1 MNDHVALA
9 ALLRSDLRF
18 FVWKSFQT
26 ILPGTPYLPNWHV
39 DAIVHQLM
47 RVQAGDISRLL
58 INQPPRSLKSI
69 CVSVAYVAWLL
80 GHDPTR
86 RVIVVSYANEFAAEL
101 HRQFRMVIDAPWYR
115 ALFPAMRPARDSG
128 TELVTTAGGGRYAT
142 SVGGTLTG
150 RGADLIII
158 DDPLKAEEAMS
169 EPARK
174 RVIDWYAGTLVS
186 RLNDKENG
194 PIVVVMQ
201 RLHENDLAGHLL
213 GQGGWEH
220 LDLPAIAVDDSVI
233 PLGHG
238 KVMTRRIGDI
248 LHPER
253 ESKDAL
259 DRIKAEIGSLKFSA
273 QYQQR
278 PVPLEGN
285 LIRRD
290 WFRYYDHLPQ
300 GSARRIV
307 QSWDIAMMTGDAND
321 YSVCTTWQMIKA
333 DYYLVDVFRARL
345 QYPDLRRKVAS
356 LAAKHGAETILIED
370 AGPGMAL
377 LQDLWRDLPRGMP
390 RPIGQKPEGS
400 KADRMVAQS
409 AKIEAGHVHL
419 PREADWLDTFLLE
432 LLAFPNG
439 RHDDQVDS
447 VSQFLKWAALRRFL
461 RCKHAG
467 WMRAKGI
474 RRWSSDQ
481 LSAARPRH
489 SGHLGESLAAQAM
502 VDLAQV
508 TRSVPKS
515 CSRPFNC
522 AFRTRFSAARYSF
535 RASSSWSTTPVM
547 CRRRIRADFV
557 PWLPYEEDHNHA

>member
-1 MNDHVALA
+1 MNDHAALA
-9 ALLRSDLRF
+9 ALLRSDLRY

-39 DAIVHQLM
+39 DAIVYQLM

-69 CVSVAYVAWLL
+69 CVSVAYAAWLL

-86 RVIVVSYANEFAAEL
+86 RVIVVSYSNEFAAEL
-101 HRQFRMVIDAPWYR
+101 HRQFRMVVDAPWYR
-115 ALFPAMRPARDSG
+115 ALFPGMRPARDSG
-128 TELVTTAGGGRYAT
+128 TELVTTAGGSRYAT

-150 RGADLIII
+150 RGADLIIV
-158 DDPLKAEEAMS
+158 DDPLKAEDAMS
-169 EPARK
+169 EQARK

-194 PIVVVMQ
+194 PIIVVMQ

-220 LDLPAIAVDDSVI
+220 LDLPSIAVEDFVI
-233 PLGHG
+233 PLGGG
-238 KVMTRRIGDI
+238 KLMTRRVGDI

-259 DRIKAEIGSLKFSA
+259 DRIKAEIGSLQFSG

-290 WFRYYDHLPQ
+290 WFRYYNHLPQ
-300 GSARRIV
+300 DPGNHIT

-321 YSVCTTWQMIKA
+321 YSVCTTWQMIKS
-333 DYYLVDVFRARL
+333 DYYVLDVFRARL
-345 QYPDLRRKVAS
+345 QYPDLRRKLAS
-356 LAAKHGAETILIED
+356 LAAKHGAGTILIEN

-377 LQDLWRDLPRGMP
+377 LQDLWRDLPRGMI
-390 RPIGQKPEGS
+390 RPIGRKPEGS

-419 PREADWLDTFLLE
+419 PREADWLDSFLLE

-447 VSQFLKWAALRRFL
+447 VSQFLQ
-461 RCKHAG
+461 
-467 WMRAKGI
+467 
-474 RRWSSDQ
+474 WS
-481 LSAARPRH
+481 AWRN
-489 SGHLGESLAAQAM
+489 
-502 VDLAQV
+502 
-508 TRSVPKS
+508 RSEF
-515 CSRPFNC
+515 CYYF
-522 AFRTRFSAARYSF
+522 
-535 RASSSWSTTPVM
+535 
-547 CRRRIRADFV
+547 
-557 PWLPYEEDHNHA
+557 